1 VTYEATVQREK
12 EAIERAKKMLDD
24 QYWVANEKNL
34 KNVRDA
40 RNSRV
45 VRERLTLLYCA
56 YKKNKEKNSL
66 LGEKLLKK
74 KLMRIETT
82 KTTEIEIPLDHV
94 KPQSRYDTFLAF
106 REESGQKILI
116 IQSKET
122 IVCCVCVYPHKR
134 YEKLIF
140 RVRSE
145 KNPWKEDKISCATP
159 KIAQISSPFT
169 QKMRAYELSKQLFNN
184 LYYDENLE
192 LNWKSMSLVE
202 SLLLAG
208 VSADTELDR
217 RFEAEDYDPLE
228 PTPEEL
234 ARQEEHKKYLEQMEA
249 EREAEEI
256 LRKEQEYQTFLQN
269 QADEFYYRK
278 SLVFIQRI
286 LKMVRSNRLSIKKK
300 STKDEQFVLHK
311 FLKLNTGK
319 LSHNLPYLTLQ
330 QPLDDSDPYYEPEL
344 AHRSA
349 VVLTSRH
356 KEKITIALSV

>member
-1 VTYEATVQREK
+1 MTYEATVQREK
-12 EAIERAKKMLDD
+12 ETTERAKKMLDD
-24 QYWVANEKNL
+24 EYWVANEKNL

-56 YKKNKEKNSL
+56 YKKNKERNSL

-82 KTTEIEIPLDHV
+82 KTTEIEIPLDNV
-94 KPQSRYDTFLAF
+94 KPQSKYDALLAF
-106 REESGQKILI
+106 REDSGQKILI
-116 IQSKET
+116 IHSKET

-159 KIAQISSPFT
+159 KIAKISSPFT
-169 QKMRAYELSKQLFNN
+169 QKMRAYELSKELFNN

-208 VSADTELDR
+208 VSPEPELGP
-217 RFEAEDYDPLE
+217 EAEDYNPLE

-234 ARQEEHKKYLEQMEA
+234 ARQEEQKKYLAQMEA

-256 LRKEQEYQTFLQN
+256 LRKEQEYQAFLEG
-269 QADEFYYRK
+269 QATEFYYTK
-278 SLVFIQRI
+278 SLVLIQRI
-286 LKMVRSNRLSIKKK
+286 LKMVRSNRLSVKKK
-300 STKDEQFVLHK
+300 STKDEQFVQHK

-319 LSHNLPYLTLQ
+319 LRHNLPYLNLQ
-330 QPLDDSDPYYEPEL
+330 QPLDESDPYYEPEL
-344 AHRSA
+344 AHKSA